1 MKKAVIWIGLFLGIT
16 LFAGC
21 SKEEIINGYNQIL
34 QEVGDDVLT
43 ADRKLQGER
52 SFGVDSYVGEYEAD
66 YEEFDKEEV
75 LFGNTSLNRAAGDTI
90 QIVCKLEK
98 KEGNIQLLWKKGAE
112 EAEILIEDEGECSK
126 TIMIPQAGGYLT
138 VTGEEFTGH
147 MELKVK

>member
-90 QIVCKLEK
+90 GK
-98 KEGNIQLLWKKGAE
+98 KEPRKRK
-112 EAEILIEDEGECSK
+112 
-126 TIMIPQAGGYLT
+126 
-138 VTGEEFTGH
+138 F
-147 MELKVK
+147 